1 MGTVKFSKYTLSL
14 TLIITLLLLS
24 GCSSP
29 KPKTLPVAQSTMA
42 SIEHDADVVEYA
54 SLELRVAKDKL
65 EQAEK
70 AAKDDENKIAER
82 LAQEAL
88 VNLKLA
94 EAKAESEKTANI
106 VKDMEKSIATLRD
119 ELDRAR

>member
-1 MGTVKFSKYTLSL
+1 MGTVKFPKYTLSL
-14 TLIITLLLLS
+14 TLIGTLLFLI

-42 SIEHDADVVEYA
+42 SIEHDTDVVEYA
-54 SLELRVAKDKL
+54 SLELRIAKDKL

-70 AAKDDENKIAER
+70 AAKDDENKVAER

-88 VNLKLA
+88 VSLKLA
-94 EAKAESEKTANI
+94 EAKAESEKTAKI
-106 VKDMEKSIATLRD
+106 VKDMERSIATLRD